1 MPVELHLYAAFI
13 AASLVLLVVPGPT
26 VIMVISQALAHGR
39 RTALACVAG
48 VGLADVVAASLSLLG
63 AGTILAASAAAF
75 EAIKWVGAAYL
86 VWIGIKMW
94 RAPVTPH
101 LLDLKAA
108 AVGERILP
116 VFRDSFLVTVF
127 NPKGLV
133 FYMAFAPQFVS
144 SSASLLAT
152 GNTAGCDLRHPQH
165 GQCGRLCAARQ
176 FGPAVDQAPARAQGG
191 DAHGGCLPHLRR
203 HRLAVREAGRLMG
216 G

>member
-116 VFRDSFLVTVF
+116 VFRNSFLVTVF

-144 SSASLLAT
+144 SSRAFVPQAILLVATFVILSMANAGAYALLASSARQWIRRPRVLKAATRTGAAFLISAGIASLFVK
-152 GNTAGCDLRHPQH
+152 R
-165 GQCGRLCAARQ
+165 AA
-176 FGPAVDQAPARAQGG
+176 
-191 DAHGGCLPHLRR
+191 
-203 HRLAVREAGRLMG
+203 
-216 G
+216 

>member
-108 AVGERILP
+108 AVGERIWP
-116 VFRDSFLVTVF
+116 VFRDFFLVTVF

-144 SSASLLAT
+144 SSRAFLPQATLLVATFVILSMVNAGAYALLASSARQWIRRPRVLKGATRTGAAFLISAGIASLFVK
-152 GNTAGCDLRHPQH
+152 R
-165 GQCGRLCAARQ
+165 AA
-176 FGPAVDQAPARAQGG
+176 
-191 DAHGGCLPHLRR
+191 
-203 HRLAVREAGRLMG
+203 
-216 G
+216 

>member
-108 AVGERILP
+108 AVGERTLP

-144 SSASLLAT
+144 TSRAFLPQATLLVATFVILSMVNAGAYALLASSARQWIRRPRVLKGATRTGAAFLISAGIASLFV
-152 GNTAGCDLRHPQH
+152 R
-165 GQCGRLCAARQ
+165 RAA
-176 FGPAVDQAPARAQGG
+176 
-191 DAHGGCLPHLRR
+191 
-203 HRLAVREAGRLMG
+203 
-216 G
+216 